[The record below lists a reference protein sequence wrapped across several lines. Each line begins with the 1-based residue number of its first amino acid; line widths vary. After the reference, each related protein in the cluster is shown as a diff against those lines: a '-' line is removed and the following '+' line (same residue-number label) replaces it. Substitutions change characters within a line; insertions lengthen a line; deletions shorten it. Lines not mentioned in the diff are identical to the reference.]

1 MVSPVAH
8 GAMLWGCCVRGRL
21 EPPDWRLDHRSL
33 VSRELSS
40 LHAEHGLLEALRLG
54 VLTGPCVPCWAP
66 VAWWQCVA
74 GAPEGPAMVVG
85 STSVGV
91 GRVPVPLGA
100 IRCDLGV
107 WTASPSSPRGIFTTC
122 SARCPAGLVLMRI
135 GPFGSASIRG
145 SGLME
150 RLYHGLCDQ
159 KPLQPSTLML
169 SATNN
174 DDDEPLRGG
183 SNSSIAATRTMRTR
197 SQSGVAG
204 SDANTSARS
213 TAVSRAP
220 SVGARRSTRSA
231 VADGAVPSRVAA
243 SGAGEAAA
251 GVTTRSASRAASLQ
265 GIGPGQRRGG
275 RLVVTGATSEMPGGA
290 GRVDRQ
296 VAERTGR
303 SARVGAEGRQAAG
316 LVRNSWGLGAGVL
329 GRRVRV
335 RWPAEEASFDG
346 VMHAWLPG
354 ERRHVVRYDDGDEVS
369 HDLCED
375 QVEWLEGEHEQREQ
389 VDAAPVSVP
398 DIVGSV
404 VAEGRAV
411 PPAEVSP
418 SPCRSA
424 LQDGLQSP
432 PVPKRLAEFFCT
444 PRVLSGSGVN
454 VGAEADGAEQEQ
466 QERVADAAGNP
477 WPSPGMERRL
487 YVGPLFQPVEGEWCG
502 HSMCSMP
509 PTGVVASDGETAT
522 FSWVFCPFILDAL
535 GWRSSFPNLSRSDE
549 WTRIVDRLAHVF
561 REAGISWEVA
571 ADYILEPAV
580 HPFHFSGR
588 RQEELIELEQ
598 QVGQEV

>member
-1 MVSPVAH
+1 
-8 GAMLWGCCVRGRL
+8 
-21 EPPDWRLDHRSL
+21 
-33 VSRELSS
+33 
-40 LHAEHGLLEALRLG
+40 
-54 VLTGPCVPCWAP
+54 
-66 VAWWQCVA
+66 
-74 GAPEGPAMVVG
+74 
-85 STSVGV
+85 
-91 GRVPVPLGA
+91 
-100 IRCDLGV
+100 
-107 WTASPSSPRGIFTTC
+107 
-122 SARCPAGLVLMRI
+122 
-135 GPFGSASIRG
+135 
-145 SGLME
+145 
-150 RLYHGLCDQ
+150 
-159 KPLQPSTLML
+159 
-169 SATNN
+169 
-174 DDDEPLRGG
+174 
-183 SNSSIAATRTMRTR
+183 MRTR

-243 SGAGEAAA
+243 SGAG
-251 GVTTRSASRAASLQ
+251 
-265 GIGPGQRRGG
+265 
-275 RLVVTGATSEMPGGA
+275 ATSEMPGGA

-303 SARVGAEGRQAAG
+303 SARVGAVSGLYGGVDDAGRMVGPDQEGRQAAG

-598 QVGQEV
+598 QFDANGKCLLIDLANCRPDVEFLSEDGQLVQSRRRGRGASGAAGSRSPRPDAASRGSNQPLVVGEGVGAAVAGEMNTAVPEACDAPVVEAEMAWSVMPVDVLHLTAVVLSLRDTHGDMFIHHMVHALVTNMPKSDML